1 MLWEN
6 RDVTTR
12 PFSRFTAW
20 ATAVF
25 TACFLAWT
33 RLTLR
38 TQVFAGL
45 DASSNVPRLVRDSP
59 VAQVAS
65 AFAIV
70 AHPAV
75 MCLLLVVIAI
85 WAWRRRLRHLAV
97 TSLVSGAL
105 TMLIC
110 QAIKASVNRAR
121 PPSPMADAITYQGS
135 SYPSLHMAMAAATA
149 AVVVGVTTTTRQ
161 PRWAVVLWRLVGFA
175 FVVAMGFDGWL
186 MNAHHFTDIIAGVL
200 LGAAVVSAVMLFA
213 RVRMLPL
220 IAPRHPANAVRPRG
234 GLCAVIYNPAKMRDE
249 MVFRRQLVS
258 ELAGA
263 HWEIP
268 LWLPTTIAQPGAA
281 QAREAIARGADLV
294 VAAGGDGTVRE
305 VSGALAGSGIPM
317 GIVPSGTAN
326 LLAKNV
332 GIPIDMED
340 AISVAVGGE
349 PTPLDLVRMV
359 VDAQADKPLYFA
371 VMAGIGFDARLMQ
384 RTNESLKKALGAAAY
399 VFSAMPELFTKPH
412 RVEISVD
419 GSKQI
424 RRNAVLTVMGNV
436 PSIGGG
442 VELMPDADPTD
453 GRMEMVVGSP
463 VGLSAW
469 ARATAQVLTRMGADP
484 TLEQYAGVAMSV
496 EVDEPMP
503 YELDGDLVGSG
514 SLFEAEVDPGA
525 LMIML
530 PPRPSSQAPAAR

>member
-1 MLWEN
+1 M
-6 RDVTTR
+6 TTR

-20 ATAVF
+20 VAAVF
-25 TACFLAWT
+25 IASFLAWT

-38 TQVFAGL
+38 TRLFARL
-45 DASSNVPRLVRDSP
+45 DATSDVPRLVRDSP
-59 VAQVAS
+59 SAQIAS

-75 MCLLLVVIAI
+75 MCLLLVIIAL

-97 TSLVSGAL
+97 ASLGGGAL
-105 TMLIC
+105 TMAAC
-110 QAIKASVNRAR
+110 QIIKAVVHRPR
-121 PPSPMADAITYQGS
+121 PPSPLSDAITYQGS
-135 SYPSLHMAMAAATA
+135 SYPSLHMAMAVSTA
-149 AVVVGVTTTTRQ
+149 VIVVGVTTTTRQ
-161 PRWAVVLWRLVGFA
+161 PRWAVMAWRLAGLA
-175 FVVAMGFDGWL
+175 FVLAMATNRWL
-186 MNAHHFTDIIAGVL
+186 MNAHHISDIVGGAL
-200 LGAAVVSAVMLFA
+200 LGAATASTVMLFA
-213 RVRMLPL
+213 RVRMVPL
-220 IAPRHPANAVRPRG
+220 IASRLPANTAPPRG
-234 GLCAVIYNPAKMRDE
+234 GLCAVIYNPVKVRDE
-249 MVFRRQLVS
+249 LVFRRQVVA
-258 ELAGA
+258 ELAGR
-263 HWEIP
+263 HWEAP
-268 LWLPTTIAQPGAA
+268 LWLPTTVAEPGDA
-281 QAREAIARGADLV
+281 QAREAVMRGADLII
-294 VAAGGDGTVRE
+294 AAGGDGTVRR
-305 VSGALAGSGIPM
+305 VCGALAGSDIPM
-317 GIVPSGTAN
+317 GLIPMGTGN
-326 LLAKNV
+326 LLAKNI
-332 GIPIDMED
+332 GIPLDMED
-340 AISVAVGGE
+340 AVSVAIGGL
-349 PTPLDLVRMV
+349 PTPMDLVRLV
-359 VDAQADKPLYFA
+359 VDLQDDKPLYFA

-419 GSKQI
+419 GSKQT

-463 VGLSAW
+463 VGLSSW

-496 EVDEPMP
+496 EVEEPLP

-530 PPRPSSQAPAAR
+530 PPRLSSQDPAAR

>member
-1 MLWEN
+1 
-6 RDVTTR
+6 
-12 PFSRFTAW
+12 
-20 ATAVF
+20 
-25 TACFLAWT
+25 
-33 RLTLR
+33 
-38 TQVFAGL
+38 
-45 DASSNVPRLVRDSP
+45 
-59 VAQVAS
+59 
-65 AFAIV
+65 
-70 AHPAV
+70 
-75 MCLLLVVIAI
+75 
-85 WAWRRRLRHLAV
+85 
-97 TSLVSGAL
+97 
-105 TMLIC
+105 
-110 QAIKASVNRAR
+110 
-121 PPSPMADAITYQGS
+121 
-135 SYPSLHMAMAAATA
+135 
-149 AVVVGVTTTTRQ
+149 
-161 PRWAVVLWRLVGFA
+161 
-175 FVVAMGFDGWL
+175 
-186 MNAHHFTDIIAGVL
+186 
-200 LGAAVVSAVMLFA
+200 
-213 RVRMLPL
+213 
-220 IAPRHPANAVRPRG
+220 
-234 GLCAVIYNPAKMRDE
+234 
-249 MVFRRQLVS
+249 
-258 ELAGA
+258 
-263 HWEIP
+263 
-268 LWLPTTIAQPGAA
+268 A

-419 GSKQI
+419 GSKQT